1 MTANWIKPLFIV
13 AALYDLIL
21 GLGALLFFKPAYN
34 WLDIT
39 LPNHDGYVQWGAAV
53 VAVFGIGFWFVAQA
67 PARNRD
73 IIKMGVLFKLAY
85 ATTVLGHFFLGDI
98 PMVWV
103 PFAWLDLVFLVLFIA
118 ALRSLSASPSAQ
130 PA

>member
-13 AALYDLIL
+13 AALYDLLL
-21 GLGALLFFKPAYN
+21 GIAALFFFKPLYN
-34 WLDIT
+34 WFDIT

-53 VAVFGIGFWFVAQA
+53 VVIFGIGFWLVAQA

-73 IIKMGVLFKLAY
+73 IIKMGILFKVAY
-85 ATTVLGHFFLGDI
+85 TATVLGHFFLGSVPI
-98 PMVWV
+98 VWV
-103 PFAWLDLVFLVLFIA
+103 PFAWLDVVFCVLFIV
-118 ALRSLSASPSAQ
+118 ALRSLSASPSSQ